1 MLEYGSKATSVI
13 TTAVG
18 NLSFINLI
26 ARGTIPNNIYENRN
40 RNRNRNKNRVYDLD
54 KIINKRMEIL
64 VIK

>member
-26 ARGTIPNNIYENRN
+26 ARGTIPNNIE
-40 RNRNRNKNRVYDLD
+40 NKNNSRKYV
-54 KIINKRMEIL
+54 K
-64 VIK
+64 